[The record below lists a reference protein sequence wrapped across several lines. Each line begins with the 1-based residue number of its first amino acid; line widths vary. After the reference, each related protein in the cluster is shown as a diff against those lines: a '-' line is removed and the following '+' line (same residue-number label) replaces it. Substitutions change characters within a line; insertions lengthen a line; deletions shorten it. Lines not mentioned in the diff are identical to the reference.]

1 MSLTSIMPL
10 LAIFDET
17 DRISC
22 ICLHVYAD
30 GSLAFSNARFTTPPV
45 DVTSAAAYVTCVC
58 IDWHIVPPD
67 PFGPA
72 ERDVTPLPLSLC
84 CVRDV
89 CPYHIVW
96 HLHICM
102 RGVCP
107 SASHETLPCLP
118 SIVRGIA
125 PTCYISS

>member
-1 MSLTSIMPL
+1 MPL

-58 IDWHIVPPD
+58 IDWQ
-67 PFGPA
+67 
-72 ERDVTPLPLSLC
+72 RDIDRIL
-84 CVRDV
+84 
-89 CPYHIVW
+89 
-96 HLHICM
+96 
-102 RGVCP
+102 
-107 SASHETLPCLP
+107 
-118 SIVRGIA
+118 
-125 PTCYISS
+125 YIMLRRYA